1 MSIVIYLDLC
11 YDYVVHHKISVGVT
25 YMLTYI
31 AHVLHRIANTIKK
44 HFPNLMKIK
53 HFLIDCVSLIFL
65 CRDISEVDMLFEDF
79 LKILLT
85 KDKVKA
91 EQGLLFFTGKKAEKT
106 EDMDRLGEKVKLIEQ
121 TIDELEIQ
129 NEYEILYHKNKA
141 VYVHSKFYK
150 RCYTKFVRID
160 NTFEEEKMLDDI
172 TNEFY
177 APEFAEYFT
186 IDFMTYIPI
195 CGSLMLDSIIDVDIS
210 RVSNAYVESHNKVM
224 KIDVMN
230 RQKKNSM
237 GQAIRKLKE
246 YVNFLIAEANLGSS
260 AHTKSKINGPKK
272 PRYPDTPSNPF
283 VKDVWRRGIQSG
295 KRRENDFEGQEIQ
308 RIVERVIASMRKA
321 QGSDDEEINVPKVQ
335 KVGPLP
341 KRRKRMQRMTKKN
354 LIMESN
360 KNKERIIPSKK
371 SQEGRKRA
379 NVITTQFI
387 KQKRGKFLINKNSH

>member
-1 MSIVIYLDLC
+1 
-11 YDYVVHHKISVGVT
+11 
-25 YMLTYI
+25 
-31 AHVLHRIANTIKK
+31 
-44 HFPNLMKIK
+44 
-53 HFLIDCVSLIFL
+53 
-65 CRDISEVDMLFEDF
+65 
-79 LKILLT
+79 
-85 KDKVKA
+85 
-91 EQGLLFFTGKKAEKT
+91 
-106 EDMDRLGEKVKLIEQ
+106 
-121 TIDELEIQ
+121 
-129 NEYEILYHKNKA
+129 
-141 VYVHSKFYK
+141 
-150 RCYTKFVRID
+150 
-160 NTFEEEKMLDDI
+160 MLDDI

-186 IDFMTYIPI
+186 IEFMTYIPI
-195 CGSLMLDSIIDVDIS
+195 CGSLMLDLIDVDIS
-210 RVSNAYVESHNKVM
+210 RVSNAYVESHNKVI

-246 YVNFLIAEANLGSS
+246 YVNSLIAEANLGSS

-283 VKDVWRRGIQSG
+283 VKDVWSRGIQSG
-295 KRRENDFEGQEIQ
+295 KRRENHFKGQEIQ
-308 RIVERVIASMRKA
+308 RIVKRVIATKRKA

-341 KRRKRMQRMTKKN
+341 TRRKIMQRMTKKD

-379 NVITTQFI
+379 NVITTEFI
-387 KQKRGKFLINKNSH
+387 KQKRGKFLINKKQPLVKNTLSSTDDEESLRRETS